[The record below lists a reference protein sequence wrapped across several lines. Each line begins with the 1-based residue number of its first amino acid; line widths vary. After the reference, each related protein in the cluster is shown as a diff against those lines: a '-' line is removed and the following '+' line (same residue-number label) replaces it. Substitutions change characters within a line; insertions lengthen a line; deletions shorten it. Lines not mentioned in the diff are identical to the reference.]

1 MSLDAAWALRWIELA
16 AADVAEQRD
25 YLVDLDRAIGDGD
38 HGENMDRGF
47 RAAVEALSEAQP
59 GSVAEVLKTVAKT
72 LMSTVGGAA
81 GPLYGTAFLRASKA
95 AGGGDLD
102 GVGVAAVIEGA
113 LSGIQARGKAT
124 TGEKTM
130 VDAWTPALETAR
142 AVAEAGGDAGVVL
155 EAAAT
160 AAEAGAAATE
170 PLRATK
176 GRASYLGERSIGHL
190 DPGAVSTSL
199 ILRAAV
205 RARRMHKD
213 AAFLKSVLVPGG
225 SVPAEEICQVLAQDE
240 PFAPLFAN
248 TALFAAAQAGAEIRF
263 VTNDLTLSDG
273 MRMFAPTGSAEE
285 SNTGLCVL
293 AAHEKYDILITGDL
307 SQNEEYR
314 LLSQNELR
322 GIELLVAGHHGA
334 ATSTSDALLA
344 QTGARTVIL
353 SVGADNS
360 YGHPAAQTLARIQNA
375 GAAIYRT
382 DEMGTIV
389 IRGGN

>member
-47 RAAVEALSEAQP
+47 KAAVEALGHAQP
-59 GSVAEVLKTVAKT
+59 ASVAEVLKTVAKT

-95 AGGGDLD
+95 AGDGELD
-102 GVGVAAVIEGA
+102 GAGVAAVIAGA
-113 LSGIQARGKAT
+113 LEGIQARGKAT

-130 VDAWTPALETAR
+130 VDAWTPALEAAR
-142 AVAEAGGDAGVVL
+142 AAAESGSDPAAVL

-170 PLRATK
+170 PMRATK

-205 RARRMHKD
+205 RA
-213 AAFLKSVLVPGG
+213 
-225 SVPAEEICQVLAQDE
+225 
-240 PFAPLFAN
+240 
-248 TALFAAAQAGAEIRF
+248 AGE
-263 VTNDLTLSDG
+263 
-273 MRMFAPTGSAEE
+273 
-285 SNTGLCVL
+285 
-293 AAHEKYDILITGDL
+293 
-307 SQNEEYR
+307 
-314 LLSQNELR
+314 
-322 GIELLVAGHHGA
+322 
-334 ATSTSDALLA
+334 
-344 QTGARTVIL
+344 
-353 SVGADNS
+353 
-360 YGHPAAQTLARIQNA
+360 A
-375 GAAIYRT
+375 GAA
-382 DEMGTIV
+382 
-389 IRGGN
+389 